1 MNTKKIYVAPAM
13 TVVTIETS
21 TFIAASGDLGVG
33 GNIGLRDDI
42 EDAGDE

>member
-13 TVVTIETS
+13 TAVKIETS

-33 GNIGLRDDI
+33 GTIGGRDDI
-42 EDAGDE
+42 EDAYDD